1 MNIINS
7 LNMKAFG
14 IIFLISIFI
23 YIFSLPINTTKGKDH
38 ICDSEKQ
45 SKFILECLKEDKT
58 NDVLA
63 FGACKN
69 ISKELYCK

>member
-23 YIFSLPINTTKGKDH
+23 YIFSLPINTTKSKDP
-38 ICDSEKQ
+38 ICDVEKQ
-45 SKFILECLKEDKT
+45 SKFILECIKADTTK
-58 NDVLA
+58 DVRA
-63 FGACKN
+63 FGACESMSIK
-69 ISKELYCK
+69 LYCK

>member
-14 IIFLISIFI
+14 IIFLISFFI
-23 YIFSLPINTTKGKDH
+23 YIFSLPINTTKTKYP

-69 ISKELYCK
+69 ISIELYCK

>member
-7 LNMKAFG
+7 LNMEAFG
-14 IIFLISIFI
+14 IIFLISVFI
-23 YIFSLPINTTKGKDH
+23 LIFSLPINTTKGKDH

-63 FGACKN
+63 FGACEKMS
-69 ISKELYCK
+69 IKLYCK